1 MIDHTSPATPSP
13 ACEDSQGLRPWA
25 QRRACCANLEP
36 CIEVRDLVVRYGD
49 KPALDRVT
57 LTIPRGCI
65 TAVVG
70 PSGCGKS
77 SFLNTLNRLSDLTAC
92 CDVSG
97 SVKFEG
103 QEIVGTDLDL
113 IALRRQV
120 GMIFQKP
127 NPFPLSIRENL
138 TFPLQHH
145 GMKKRADREAKM
157 ENMLRRV
164 GLWNEVKDR
173 LDAPALGLSGGQQ
186 QRLCLARALVLS
198 PRVLLLDEPCSA
210 LDPLASAVVED
221 LIASLRGDYT
231 VVIVTH
237 NLAQARRIAD
247 HVAMFWLVDGAGTV
261 VEHGSAANVFEAPAN
276 PITAAYIAGARG

>member
-1 MIDHTSPATPSP
+1 MNDTCDPQTP
-13 ACEDSQGLRPWA
+13 RPWA
-25 QRRACCANLEP
+25 QRQACCPTFEP
-36 CIEVRDLVVRYGD
+36 SIEVRDLAVAYGS
-49 KPALDRVT
+49 KTALHHVS
-57 LTIPRGCI
+57 LNIPRGCI
-65 TAVVG
+65 TAIVG

-77 SFLNTLNRLSDLTAC
+77 SFLSTLNRLSDLTPTC
-92 CDVSG
+92 QVSG
-97 SVKFEG
+97 SVRIEG
-103 QEIVGTDLDL
+103 QEIVNQQIDL
-113 IALRRQV
+113 ITLRRQV

-127 NPFPLSIRENL
+127 NPFPLSIHENLAFPLRHHGVSNRQTRENEIE
-138 TFPLQHH
+138 
-145 GMKKRADREAKM
+145 KV
-157 ENMLRRV
+157 LRRV
-164 GLWNEVKDR
+164 GLWDEVKDR
-173 LDAPALGLSGGQQ
+173 MQAPALGLSGGQQ

-247 HVAMFWLVDGAGTV
+247 YVAMFWLSDGAGTII
-261 VEHGSAANVFEAPAN
+261 EHGSAATLFEAPAN